1 MGMSE
6 RKASDHHSSPRT
18 VHAAQVWEAKASMP
32 ANNDIEDLADVFHL
46 LGDPNRVKI
55 LIALSGGRMAVRDLA
70 AVVELSESAV
80 SHALRL
86 LRAHRVVGV
95 EREGRLAFYALADLH
110 VRELLR
116 LALEHIGHTILLHP
130 AEQLQSAATDPSE
143 ECDRSHEAAP
153 WKEHP

>member
-1 MGMSE
+1 MTMSE
-6 RKASDHHSSPRT
+6 RTVPSDHSTPRT
-18 VHAAQVWEAKASMP
+18 VNAAQVWEAKASMP
-32 ANNDIEDLADVFHL
+32 ANNDIDDLADVFHL

-70 AVVELSESAV
+70 AVVELSESGV

-95 EREGRLAFYALADLH
+95 EREGRMAYYALADLH

-116 LALEHIGHTILLHP
+116 LALEHIGHSILLHP
-130 AEQLQSAATDPSE
+130 AEQLTLTSVDTSE
-143 ECDRSHEAAP
+143 ECDRPHDSAP

>member
-1 MGMSE
+1 MTMSE
-6 RKASDHHSSPRT
+6 RKASDDHSNPRT
-18 VHAAQVWEAKASMP
+18 VNAVQVWEAKASMP
-32 ANNDIEDLADVFHL
+32 DNSDIDDLADVFHL

-95 EREGRLAFYALADLH
+95 EREGRMAFYALADLH

-116 LALEHIGHTILLHP
+116 LALEHIGHSILLHP
-130 AEQLQSAATDPSE
+130 AEQLTSASSDASE
-143 ECDRSHEAAP
+143 ECDRPHDPAP

>member
-1 MGMSE
+1 MTMSE
-6 RKASDHHSSPRT
+6 RKVFDDHSGPRT
-18 VHAAQVWEAKASMP
+18 VNAAQVWEAKAAMP
-32 ANNDIEDLADVFHL
+32 ANNDIDDLADVFHL

-95 EREGRLAFYALADLH
+95 EREGRMAYYALADLH

-116 LALEHIGHTILLHP
+116 LALEHIGHSVLLHP
-130 AEQLQSAATDPSE
+130 AEQLSSTSLLATE
-143 ECDRSHEAAP
+143 ECDRPHDSAR
-153 WKEHP
+153 WKEDP